1 MTKLRL
7 LQAGLLVYIT
17 ILVTSFLHVL
27 HSFLQYS
34 QEPIRLGEFTIPGW
48 LGGLGVAIGLDL
60 AVIYFSFVAVVL
72 QGEQKD
78 ERGNLIPHPGALS
91 AKQGGVWAM
100 LLVWFAVLYSMVGGH
115 LEAREWVEAGIG
127 LVLSLFVPLTS
138 LRIGQ
143 VLGEISKLPEPR
155 KEVGYIPL
163 ASVARL
169 LDADVKTVLA
179 AIRGYESGEVH
190 LLRRGKDWLVHP
202 EDVEV
207 VRAAVRDSA
216 NSERPAALAAAS

>member
-34 QEPIRLGEFTIPGW
+34 QEPIRLGEFAIPGW

-72 QGEQKD
+72 QTEQKD
-78 ERGNLIPHPGALS
+78 EQGNLIPHPGALS

-100 LLVWFAVLYSMVGGH
+100 LLVWFAVLYSMIGTH
-115 LEAREWVEAGIG
+115 LESQDWVKAGIG
-127 LVLSLFVPLTS
+127 MVLSLFVPLTS

-143 VLGEISKLPEPR
+143 VLGEISKLPDPDPQ
-155 KEVGYIPL
+155 KDAGYVPL

-169 LDADVKTVLA
+169 LDTDVRTLLT
-179 AIRGYESGEVH
+179 AIRGYEAGEVH

-207 VRAAVRDSA
+207 LRAAVRDGT
-216 NSERPAALAAAS
+216 NS